1 MKNNKSK
8 KTFLKKH
15 WSNILFF
22 ALFLL
27 FIIPGTRVYIQSWI
41 IVPLVGAPE
50 IMEIDNAQ
58 KALSYNIIFKDLENN
73 LVDFKTSKGRPVLIN
88 FWATWCTPCLA
99 EMPGLVKL
107 YKEFGEDVDFYFVS
121 NESAEKLRLFLNQ
134 KAYDIPVFIPNSA
147 IPDILESSS
156 IPATYLIN
164 KEGKIVAMAKGMAD
178 WDSNKVKNRMK
189 EIL

>member
-1 MKNNKSK
+1 MQNKK
-8 KTFLKKH
+8 PRKPFLKKH

-22 ALFLL
+22 GLIIMFLIPNTRAL
-27 FIIPGTRVYIQSWI
+27 IQSWI
-41 IVPLVGAPE
+41 ILPLVGAPK
-50 IMEIDNAQ
+50 IIDENEDNDIADYN
-58 KALSYNIIFKDLENN
+58 LSLSDLNGN
-73 LVDFKTSKGRPVLIN
+73 LINLNRSINKPMLIN

>member
-178 WDSNKVKNRMK
+178 WDSNKVKNRIK